1 MGDEEITWTIW
12 CELCQQMS
20 TFSDSNPYGTCQC
33 S

>member
-1 MGDEEITWTIW
+1 MEDTTWTHW

-20 TFSDSNPYGTCQC
+20 TFSDTNLYGTCQC